1 VWYYYLAASAQL
13 ETIKVSE
20 KDLSARHGRRCTIE
34 AGIEC
39 SMLEPVLRNGERVA
53 CDLSAL
59 VPGNYFARS
68 STGMQWRIVVQD
80 GR

>member
-1 VWYYYLAASAQL
+1 VWHYYLAASAQL
-13 ETIKVSE
+13 ETSKVSE
-20 KDLSARHGRRCTIE
+20 KDLSARYGRRCTIE

-39 SMLEPVLRNGERVA
+39 TMLVPVLRNGQSVV

-59 VPGNYFARS
+59 VPGNYFART
-68 STGMQWRIVVQD
+68 STGKQWRVVVQD